1 MHYLTNESIQ
11 KILRDESVDARRRE
25 SNPSVESSR
34 RRRRAART
42 VEGDDARGPIAS
54 VYIARTAPTRAS
66 ATPARE
72 TCVAGAHT
80 RDGRMSS
87 IVGDA

>member
-11 KILRDESVDARRRE
+11 KIRRDESV
-25 SNPSVESSR
+25 ESS
-34 RRRRAART
+34 RRRAART